1 MRQNEDG
8 EVASDDEGIDP
19 DAMTYEELTE
29 LGETIGK
36 QIVGLP
42 QHVIDALPK
51 KTYNKTAAS
60 AAVAAPGT
68 SGKKDAHGDAIAGG
82 QAAVENEN
90 EEEEEEQC
98 AVCRM
103 EFDDGD
109 VVQCLPACGHVYHPD
124 CLAPWLAE
132 NKNCPIC
139 KTEIDATAA

>member
-1 MRQNEDG
+1 MHPGVRQNEDG

-42 QHVIDALPK
+42 QHIIDALPK
-51 KTYNKTAAS
+51 KTYAT
-60 AAVAAPGT
+60 G
-68 SGKKDAHGDAIAGG
+68 
-82 QAAVENEN
+82 EE

-109 VVQCLPACGHVYHPD
+109 VVQCLPACGHVYHPE

-139 KTEIDATAA
+139 KTEINA